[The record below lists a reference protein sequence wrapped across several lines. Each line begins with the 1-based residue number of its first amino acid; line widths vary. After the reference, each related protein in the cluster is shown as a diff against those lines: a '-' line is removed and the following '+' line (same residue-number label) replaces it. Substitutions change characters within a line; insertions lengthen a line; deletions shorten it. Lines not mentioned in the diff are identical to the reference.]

1 MSTYSYTDPSSS
13 PKDAVRFLVG
23 DTKGKQVLVDGQMQT
38 QYLLSDEE
46 IAYCLSQT
54 GNDPQQAAVLA
65 CESII
70 SGLGQLCD
78 QTVGSV
84 SKSFSQMRDGFASV
98 LALLRRRSSFSGG
111 RPILGGT
118 SRMGKRQ
125 TYADPDFIRT
135 QFTARMMNAR
145 GTLAPLLPGVWG
157 EGYGPDADPGR

>member
-1 MSTYSYTDPSSS
+1 MSTYSYTDPSQS

-23 DTKGKQVLVDGQMQT
+23 DTKPKKVLVGGEMQV

-54 GNDPQQAAVLA
+54 GNEPQQAAVLA

-84 SKSFSQMRDGFASV
+84 SKSFSQMRDGFTAV
-98 LALLRRRSSFSGG
+98 LAQLRRRSAFGGG

-118 SRMGKRQ
+118 SRQGKAQ
-125 TYADPDFIRT
+125 TYANPDFIRT
-135 QFTARMMNAR
+135 QFTARMMHPR
-145 GTLAPLLPGVWG
+145 GTVAPLLPGVWG
-157 EGYGPDADPGR
+157 EGYGPDADPG